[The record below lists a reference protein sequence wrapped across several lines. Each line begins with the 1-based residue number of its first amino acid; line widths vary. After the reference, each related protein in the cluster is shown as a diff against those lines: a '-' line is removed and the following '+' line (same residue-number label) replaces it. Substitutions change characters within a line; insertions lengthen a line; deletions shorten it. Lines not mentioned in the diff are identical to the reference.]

1 MVAVRADRV
10 VSTEPVTS
18 DRAVSTVL
26 DIALALLLITAS
38 VLVIGLYL
46 NDEKDGLEVDR
57 ADHTA
62 ETLSGSTVSVVYDV
76 GNVTNS
82 SHYDEPEGIESY
94 ERTMYGPA
102 VGTIAEAAVVNAEF
116 DGEQLILYADSF
128 SESVAAHV
136 ESRLVGANHQVYVT
150 ATWQPYDDASIH
162 GNTTVGTQPP
172 VTDDISAV
180 TMSADSGMPTVDDEA
195 LADTYANE
203 GADETAELIAES
215 IVEGYFPT
223 ERSQLALERQNLD
236 RAIKS
241 THYLRMADI
250 VGADLDRNEA
260 PLARSEARA
269 DDANEE
275 LVDGLA
281 DLIVE
286 DLESGQTGDDLDE
299 IGADEDEL
307 EAYFEDA
314 VSPGTVELTV
324 YTWDP

>member
-46 NDEKDGLEVDR
+46 NGDDDLEVDR

-76 GNVTNS
+76 ENVTNS

-116 DGEQLILYADSF
+116 DGKQLILYADSF

-150 ATWQPYDDASIH
+150 ATWQPYDEASIH
-162 GNTTVGTQPP
+162 GNTTVGNQPP

-195 LADTYANE
+195 LADTYATE
-203 GADETAELIAES
+203 GADEAAELIAES

-281 DLIVE
+281 DLIAD

-299 IGADEDEL
+299 IGDDEDEL
-307 EAYFEDA
+307 EAYFEAA

>member
-1 MVAVRADRV
+1 MRADRV

-46 NDEKDGLEVDR
+46 NGDDDLEVDR

-76 GNVTNS
+76 ENVTNS

-116 DGEQLILYADSF
+116 DGKQLILYADSF

-150 ATWQPYDDASIH
+150 ATWQPYDEASIH
-162 GNTTVGTQPP
+162 GNTTVGNQPP

-195 LADTYANE
+195 LADTYATE
-203 GADETAELIAES
+203 GADEAAELIAES

-281 DLIVE
+281 DLIAD

-299 IGADEDEL
+299 IGDDEDEL
-307 EAYFEDA
+307 EAYFEAA